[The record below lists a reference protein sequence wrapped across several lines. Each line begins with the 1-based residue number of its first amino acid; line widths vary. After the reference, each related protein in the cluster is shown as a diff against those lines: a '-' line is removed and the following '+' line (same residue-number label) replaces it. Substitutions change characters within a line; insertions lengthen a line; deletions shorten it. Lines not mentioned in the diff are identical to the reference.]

1 MARKQKSEKE
11 LVVSSAAAASA
22 APRRKAVA
30 TRKKHTVTQA
40 ETSPAPLV
48 ESSAAQSAHAAPSV
62 EPTYEEISQLAY
74 TYWESRGCQGGSPEE
89 DWLRAEQELRSRT
102 LTATA

>member
-22 APRRKAVA
+22 APRRKAV
-30 TRKKHTVTQA
+30 TVRKKHTATQA
-40 ETSPAPLV
+40 ETSPAPTV
-48 ESSAAQSAHAAPSV
+48 ESFTAEPAPVAPSS

-74 TYWESRGCQGGSPEE
+74 TYWEARGCQGGSPEE
-89 DWLRAEQELRSRT
+89 DWLRAELELRSRT